1 MQVTII
7 GGGSYQWTP
16 KLMTDLLATPSLAG
30 CHLVLMDIDP
40 TPLPKMA
47 ALVNRAN
54 EALAPGPPSRRPP
67 TAGTAQWLPH
77 FARAGRMA
85 VTPK

>member
-16 KLMTDLLATPSLAG
+16 TLMTDLLATPSLAG

-47 ALVNRAN
+47 ALVTRAN
-54 EALAPGPPSRRPP
+54 EALGLDRWVRKHDRGPRGPGTPRHPSVRR
-67 TAGTAQWLPH
+67 
-77 FARAGRMA
+77 
-85 VTPK
+85 